1 VDRCSSARPR
11 ADAAAPIWR
20 PDRGATTESIVPVTV
35 GVDLALSRH
44 RRGRLVRSAS
54 CRIGIRDQRRWRRL
68 IDPDQLARHAA
79 MHDGTAPTTAQRLRE
94 ADQATPAVRQATA
107 GSSDA
112 AAVVAIP
119 RASLGPGSPPTTHR
133 CTPTGAPAAA
143 GAWPRPRSPL
153 ASRRPWTVAHRRAAR
168 RARSRVRSAA
178 GRPRRRSR
186 HVATC
191 WRSGWRPDPP
201 SCSPNTSASRNCS
214 PNGPTSTS
222 RNCSARSG
230 RLLPQLVGDL
240 PPDDDDLPPF

>member
-1 VDRCSSARPR
+1 MRLPQPGD
-11 ADAAAPIWR
+11 PIG
-20 PDRGATTESIVPVTV
+20 GATTESIAGVTV

-54 CRIGIRDQRRWRRL
+54 CRIGIRDQRRWRQL

-107 GSSDA
+107 GSSGD
-112 AAVVAIP
+112 AAVVAVP
-119 RASLGPGSPPTTHR
+119 RASLGAASPPTTHR

-143 GAWPRPRSPL
+143 GPRRGRGPPL
-153 ASRRPWTVAHRRAAR
+153 ASRRPRTVAHRRAAR

-178 GRPRRRSR
+178 GQPRRRDR
-186 HVATC
+186 
-191 WRSGWRPDPP
+191 
-201 SCSPNTSASRNCS
+201 
-214 PNGPTSTS
+214 TS
-222 RNCSARSG
+222 RPAGGLDGDRTRRAVRRTPQLPAAAR
-230 RLLPQLVGDL
+230 RMAPPPPLRAAPRREVWTDCYPQLVGDL